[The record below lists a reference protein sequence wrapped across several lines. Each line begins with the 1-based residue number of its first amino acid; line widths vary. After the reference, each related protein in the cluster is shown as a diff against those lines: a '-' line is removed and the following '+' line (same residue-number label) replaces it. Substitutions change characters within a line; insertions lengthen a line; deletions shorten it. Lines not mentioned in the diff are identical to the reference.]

1 MIDTHAHLDFEC
13 YDDKL
18 AQILTNTKS
27 VGVEKVVIPGVRPK
41 DFDKIINLIERHDFL
56 YGAVGVH
63 PSEIETYNDEVH
75 NQILEIAKHPNIVA
89 IGEIGLDYYWD
100 KSAIDR
106 QKEVFKAQIGIAKI
120 VNKPILVHDREAHED
135 TFNILK
141 ETNAK
146 DVGVVMHC
154 FSGSPEFAAQC
165 VKEGFYIALGGV
177 VTFKNAKKPKE
188 VAEKISL
195 NKILLETDSPYL
207 TPTPYR
213 GQENEPAYVKYV
225 AEEIARLKNISFEE
239 VDVQT
244 TKNAYDLFKFVE
256 QTNG

>member
-13 YDDKL
+13 YGDKL
-18 AQILTNTKS
+18 AQILANAQLA
-27 VGVEKVVIPGVRPK
+27 GVEKIIIPGVRPK
-41 DFDKIINLIERHDFL
+41 DYHKIIDLIEKHDFL

-63 PSEIETYNDEVH
+63 PSEAETYNDEVH
-75 NQILEIAKHPNIVA
+75 RQTLELAKHPKIVA

-100 KSAIDR
+100 KSMVEK
-106 QKEVFKAQIGIAKI
+106 QKEIFKAQIEIAKI
-120 VNKPILVHDREAHED
+120 VNKPVLIHDRDAHED

-141 ETNAK
+141 EMNAT

-154 FSGSPEFAAQC
+154 FSGSPEFALQC
-165 VKEGFYIALGGV
+165 IKEGFYIALGGV

-188 VAEKISL
+188 VAEKIPL
-195 NKILLETDSPYL
+195 EKILLETDSPYL

-225 AEEIARLKNISFEE
+225 AEEIANLKNISFED
-239 VDVQT
+239 VDIQT
-244 TKNAYDLFKFVE
+244 TKNAYDLFNFVE
-256 QTNG
+256 QSNV

>member
-13 YDDKL
+13 YGDKL
-18 AQILTNTKS
+18 AQIFANFQD
-27 VGVEKVVIPGVRPK
+27 VGVEKVVIPGVRHK
-41 DFDKIINLIERHDFL
+41 DYNKIIELIEKHDFL

-63 PSEIETYNDEVH
+63 PSEAETYNEEVH
-75 NQILEIAKHPNIVA
+75 SQTLELAKHPKIVA

-100 KSAIDR
+100 KSMVEK
-106 QKEVFKAQIGIAKI
+106 QKEIFKAQIEIAKI
-120 VNKPILVHDREAHED
+120 VNKPVLIHDRDAHED

-141 ETNAK
+141 ATNAK
-146 DVGVVMHC
+146 SVGVVMHC
-154 FSGSPEFAAQC
+154 FSGSPEFALQC
-165 VKEGFYIALGGV
+165 VKEGYYIALGGV

-188 VAEKISL
+188 VAEKIPL
-195 NKILLETDSPYL
+195 EKILLETDSPYL

-225 AEEIARLKNISFEE
+225 AEEIASLKNISFDE
-239 VDVQT
+239 VDIQT
-244 TKNAYDLFKFVE
+244 TKNAYDLFKFIE